1 MEEQYHIRFEH
12 SKNGEVNLIV
22 NNEYYYSRYNPKK
35 DVDKFISNKI
45 DKDCHRY
52 IILGVGLGYHI
63 DKLLEQDN
71 KEIIVIETELEI
83 FEYVKKYGYLEKYS
97 SNSRV
102 KFATSFKE
110 IKFTINDRLIII
122 AAWKRHLYSQKL
134 KLLVE
139 QLEFEFSKGS
149 NEDEMLSNFNINL
162 KSTWSPINRLQN
174 FLNGKMA
181 ILVSAGP
188 NLDEQIDFL
197 KRAKNRA
204 YILSVSAAYK
214 TLKKNNIIPDGIV
227 AIDQRVEFTR
237 QLDGSAVE
245 IPLFL
250 LSTVHPSFTSNNARK
265 FLLFQKGLS
274 FVEEYTNINDYPLIE
289 SHGSVA
295 TAGLSLLQ
303 YFNAL
308 QIIFVGQD
316 LAVYK
321 NRTHA
326 ADSSSNYILSTA
338 SHYQTLSNNGELVQ
352 TQLQW
357 LVFKRHIEKMIQQV
371 PHIKYT
377 NTSYFGA
384 EINGAEFCESNK
396 ITFKDIIYNFNLES

>member
-1 MEEQYHIRFEH
+1 MGDQYNIRFEH

-22 NNEYYYSRYNPKK
+22 NDEYYYSRYNPKK

-52 IILGVGLGYHI
+52 IVLGVGLGYHI

-83 FEYVKKYGYLEKYS
+83 IEYVKRHGYLEKYL

-102 KFATSFKE
+102 KIATSFKGIE
-110 IKFTINDRLIII
+110 FTIDDCLIII
-122 AAWKRHLYSQKL
+122 AAWKRHLYNQKL

-162 KSTWSPINRLQN
+162 KSTWYPINRFHN
-174 FLNGKMA
+174 YLNEKMA

-188 NLDEQIDFL
+188 NLDEQIVFL
-197 KRAKNRA
+197 KRAKNKA
-204 YILSVSAAYK
+204 YILAVSAAYK
-214 TLKKNNIIPDGIV
+214 TLKKNSIVPNGII
-227 AIDQRVEFTR
+227 AIDQSVEFTM
-237 QLDGSAVE
+237 QLDDSAVE

-250 LSTVHPSFTSNNARK
+250 LSTVHPSFTSNNAKK

-274 FVEEYTNINDYPLIE
+274 FVEEYTYMKDYPLIE

-303 YFNAL
+303 YFNAQ

-316 LAVYK
+316 LAMYQD
-321 NRTHA
+321 RTHA
-326 ADSSSNYILSTA
+326 TDSSSNYTVPSA
-338 SHYQTLSNNGELVQ
+338 SHYRTLSNSGEQVQ

-371 PHIKYT
+371 PHIKYI

-384 EINGAEFCESNK
+384 KINGAVFCESNK
-396 ITFKDIIYNFNLES
+396 IAFNDITYNFNLK